1 MEQKIEIL
9 LQAIKDSLMQM
20 WNMIDEQIQRTE
32 VALFNTD
39 KELAREI
46 IVRERLI
53 NQMDN
58 KISLMCENY
67 LALNAPVATDLREIL
82 ATLRINSNLERIGDY
97 AKDIAMYVRDKKF
110 KLEDAEMKKLKLKDL
125 LLCLTRMDEINK
137 MCFEKGN
144 TKIIRDVFALDDQV
158 DKINHDALEIVSQL
172 IKADNSKIED
182 YIGLITAIKRLERIG
197 DRLNNIAEETIF
209 YLEANIVKHTSI
221 NKENEKDN

>member
-58 KISLMCENY
+58 KILLMCENY

-221 NKENEKDN
+221 NKENEKR

>member
-221 NKENEKDN
+221 NKENEKR

>member
-197 DRLNNIAEETIF
+197 DSRRNDLLF
-209 YLEANIVKHTSI
+209 GS
-221 NKENEKDN
+221 